1 MNLVSLKIEAS
12 GGDYFYK
19 LELSDGTFLS
29 LKPCYLDDYGE
40 DPASWEIGK
49 EFSPSDEEA
58 LRFAAA
64 CYKAEQAGMR
74 LVGNAEQTRL
84 GLIRKLEQRGHERA
98 CVQAVISRFVEL
110 DLVNDGRYAEF
121 WLRSKLAKRGGKIP
135 GPKKLS
141 ASLGNKGVDR
151 AAISG
156 AFDKVLD
163 EEAEFALL
171 ERFLEKNA
179 HSRFPLGEEGYSLR
193 GFLKSEGFS
202 ADVLNRYFER

>member
-1 MNLVSLKIEAS
+1 MNLVSLRAEAL

-19 LELSDGTFLS
+19 IGFSDGTFLS
-29 LKPCYLDDYGE
+29 IKPCYLEDYCE
-40 DPASWEIGK
+40 DPASWEAGK
-49 EFSPSDEEA
+49 EFSPSEEEI
-58 LRFAAA
+58 LHFAAA

-84 GLIRKLEQRGHERA
+84 GLTRKLEQRGHERA
-98 CVQAVISRFVEL
+98 CVQAVISRFLDL

-121 WLRSKLAKRGGKIP
+121 WLRSRLARRGGKVQ

-141 ASLGNKGVDR
+141 ASLGSKGVDR
-151 AAISG
+151 GTILEV
-156 AFDKVLD
+156 FDKLLD

-171 ERFLEKNA
+171 ERFLEKNT
-179 HSRFPLGEEGYSLR
+179 HPRGGLGGDGHSLR

-202 ADVLNRYFER
+202 ADVLNHYFER

>member
-1 MNLVSLKIEAS
+1 MNLVSLKTEAL

-19 LELSDGTFLS
+19 IELSDGSFLS
-29 LKPCYLDDYGE
+29 LKPCYLEDYCE
-40 DPASWEIGK
+40 DPASWEAGK
-49 EFSPSDEEA
+49 EFSPSEEGA

-64 CYKAEQAGMR
+64 CYKAERAGMR

-98 CVQAVISRFVEL
+98 CVQAVISRFLDL

-121 WLRSKLAKRGGKIP
+121 WLRSRLAKRGGKIP

-141 ASLGNKGVDR
+141 ASLGGKGVDR
-151 AAISG
+151 GAISE
-156 AFDKVLD
+156 AFGKVLD

-179 HSRFPLGEEGYSLR
+179 HPRDSPGGEGYSLR

>member
-1 MNLVSLKIEAS
+1 MNLVSLRTEAQ
-12 GGDYFYK
+12 GGDFFYK
-19 LELSDGTFLS
+19 IGLSDGAALS
-29 LKPCYLDDYGE
+29 LKPCYLEDYCE
-40 DPASWEIGK
+40 DPSSWETGK
-49 EFSPSDEEA
+49 EFSPSEEEA

-74 LVGNAEQTRL
+74 LVGIAEQTRL
-84 GLIRKLEQRGHERA
+84 GLTRKLEQRGHERA
-98 CVQAVISRFVEL
+98 CVQAVVSRLIGL

-141 ASLGNKGVDR
+141 ASLSGKGVDR
-151 AAISG
+151 DAISG
-156 AFDKVLD
+156 AFAKVLD

-171 ERFLEKNA
+171 ERFLEKN
-179 HSRFPLGEEGYSLR
+179 HPQNLLEEDGYSLR
-193 GFLKSEGFS
+193 GLLKSEGFS